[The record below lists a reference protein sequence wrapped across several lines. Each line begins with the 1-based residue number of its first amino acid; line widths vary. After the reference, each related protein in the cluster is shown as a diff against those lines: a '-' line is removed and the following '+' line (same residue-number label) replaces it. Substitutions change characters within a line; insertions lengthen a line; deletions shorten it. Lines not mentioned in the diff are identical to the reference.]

1 VAVAPGS
8 VASTQARI
16 EERFVIPG
24 RPRRGFILGTFFV
37 FIFLHQTDR
46 LLISPLTT
54 DIMLEFDIGK
64 AQMGLVSSAALL
76 VGGGMFL
83 VRGYLYDRYARAP
96 LLALA
101 SFLWGATTWLSARA
115 PTYPTFLLTR
125 ATTGV
130 DDSSYPGMYSLV
142 ADYFTPSVR
151 GRVYGVL
158 QVAMPLGFLAATI
171 LALTLGTSLG
181 WRNLFLLTGAAGIIL
196 SAVILF
202 GVREPPRGQS
212 EPELEGI
219 EEIGQ
224 YPLDRRQAAALLH
237 KRSLLLLFA
246 QGFVGVFPWNV
257 ITFWFFAYLELERGY
272 DPLQIL
278 LTMAPAALVLSLGYV
293 VGGSLG
299 DRAFKRT
306 RRGRLLVSTA
316 GVLLGAFFLTLTMQ
330 VPNGMPGLFLA
341 FLLMTSLFVPFASP
355 NVVSSVY
362 DITLPEVR
370 STALSI
376 QYFIEE
382 GGAAV
387 APFLAGLVADRSSL
401 QEAILVI
408 CVTAWL
414 IGSVFLGL
422 AARAIPSDI
431 EVLRGQMRERA
442 SLEKAAALGEA

>member
-1 VAVAPGS
+1 VA
-8 VASTQARI
+8 Q
-16 EERFVIPG
+16 
-24 RPRRGFILGTFFV
+24 
-37 FIFLHQTDR
+37 
-46 LLISPLTT
+46 
-54 DIMLEFDIGK
+54 
-64 AQMGLVSSAALL
+64 
-76 VGGGMFL
+76 
-83 VRGYLYDRYARAP
+83 
-96 LLALA
+96 
-101 SFLWGATTWLSARA
+101 
-115 PTYPTFLLTR
+115 
-125 ATTGV
+125 
-130 DDSSYPGMYSLV
+130 
-142 ADYFTPSVR
+142 
-151 GRVYGVL
+151 
-158 QVAMPLGFLAATI
+158 PLGFLAATI
-171 LALTLGTSLG
+171 LALTLGASLG

-196 SAVILF
+196 SAVILV

-219 EEIGQ
+219 EQVGQ
-224 YPLDRRQAAALLH
+224 YHFDRRQAAALLH

-257 ITFWFFAYLELERGY
+257 ITFWFFAYLELERSY
-272 DPLQIL
+272 DPMQIL
-278 LTMAPAALVLSLGYV
+278 LTMGPAVLVLSLGYV

-299 DRAFKRT
+299 DRAFQRT

-341 FLLMTSLFVPFASP
+341 FLLLTSLFVPFASP

-422 AARAIPSDI
+422 AARAIPRDI
-431 EVLRGQMRERA
+431 DVLRGQMRDRA
-442 SLEKAAALGEA
+442 SLEREAAFSEA